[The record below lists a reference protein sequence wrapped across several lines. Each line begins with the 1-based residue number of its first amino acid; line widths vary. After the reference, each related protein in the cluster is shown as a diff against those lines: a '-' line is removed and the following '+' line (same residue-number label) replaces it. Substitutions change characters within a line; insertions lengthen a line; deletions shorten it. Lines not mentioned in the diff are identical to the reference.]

1 MRQAFDGPVSL
12 LFSCHAGTWGERGD
26 GSTYYARLSSVALL
40 LWLPSFPP
48 QAFPITISSLTSP
61 RFVSLQS
68 TAALAL
74 GLLYNP
80 QTPAPGCCTFQ
91 GTSVLVWD
99 MYGCGKDCLIIILLR
114 LPQISC
120 FTLRLEYFSSDS
132 ENYPDV
138 GIGPLLR
145 SPLLPRAGPALLTLL
160 FFVLLSFV
168 WFDIFFSTGQVLLSP
183 LSWCSACTSVSEG
196 VFLMYHGEKGT
207 PRPPTPRPSCS
218 PRICFSEL
226 ALHIRWPKFW
236 SFSFSSSV
244 FITVS

>member
-1 MRQAFDGPVSL
+1 MPG
-12 LFSCHAGTWGERGD
+12 
-26 GSTYYARLSSVALL
+26 
-40 LWLPSFPP
+40 FPP
-48 QAFPITISSLTSP
+48 QTFPTTISSLTSP

-196 VFLMYHGEKGT
+196 VFRCYRGERCT
-207 PRPPTPRPSCS
+207 PHPPTPPLSCS
-218 PRICFSEL
+218 L
-226 ALHIRWPKFW
+226 
-236 SFSFSSSV
+236 SSKH
-244 FITVS
+244 F